1 MGYLNLWDIFKFLFT
16 QLRMSFFHK
25 IVVTENFFFFK
36 CITQYIYIHICL
48 MYLHNYPSICLSVYL
63 SIYKI
68 YHYIPWRDYPILGEE
83 RTRAR
88 KRF

>member
-36 CITQYIYIHICL
+36 CITQYIYTY
-48 MYLHNYPSICLSVYL
+48 MFNVF
-63 SIYKI
+63 
-68 YHYIPWRDYPILGEE
+68 
-83 RTRAR
+83 T
-88 KRF
+88 